1 MFYETLAAAVPP
13 VARLIWRPA
22 IEGVENVPGT
32 GPVIL
37 ASNHLSFA
45 DSMVIPVVAP
55 RRVVFLAKEEYF
67 TAPGVKGRLSKA
79 WFTGIGAVPVRREDT
94 KSAIDSLQTA
104 LEVLRRGEALGL
116 YPEGT
121 RSRDGRL
128 YRGRTGVAHLALMSG
143 APIVPVGLEGT
154 ERLQPLGTRVPRL
167 VRVTVRFG
175 RPITPAGQYD
185 GVPAGR
191 ARREITD
198 QVMTEIQKLSGQE
211 AAGVY
216 NEPPADPGTD

>member
-13 VARLIWRPA
+13 VARTVWRPVV
-22 IEGVENVPGT
+22 EGVENVPPS

-45 DSMVIPVVAP
+45 DSVVIPCVAP
-55 RRVVFLAKEEYF
+55 RRVVFLAKAEYF
-67 TAPGVKGRLSKA
+67 TASGVRGRLSKA
-79 WFTGIGAVPVRREDT
+79 WFTGLGAVPVSRDDT

-104 LEVLRRGEALGL
+104 LEVLRRGDALGL

-128 YRGRTGVAHLALMSG
+128 YRGRTGVAHLALVSG
-143 APIVPVGLEGT
+143 APIVPVGLHGT
-154 ERLQPLGTRVPRL
+154 DRLQPVGSRLPRL
-167 VRVTVRFG
+167 VKVTARFG
-175 RPITPAGQYD
+175 VPISPAGQYD

-198 QVMTEIQKLSGQE
+198 LVMSEIQKLSGQE

-216 NEPPADPGTD
+216 NERPPEA